1 MPANAAIM
9 LNQVFTIVKESQDI
23 DSQGCI
29 NTSSVWWKPL
39 TSVRIIG
46 KGFIL
51 LSLPTLLINS
61 WYIWTT
67 SVRSIRVNGV

>member
-9 LNQVFTIVKESQDI
+9 LNQVYTIVKESQDI

-39 TSVRIIG
+39 TPLRIIG
-46 KGFIL
+46 KGSVLYYI
-51 LSLPTLLINS
+51 LSLPTLLTLGTFGLQV
-61 WYIWTT
+61 Y
-67 SVRSIRVNGV
+67 VLLE